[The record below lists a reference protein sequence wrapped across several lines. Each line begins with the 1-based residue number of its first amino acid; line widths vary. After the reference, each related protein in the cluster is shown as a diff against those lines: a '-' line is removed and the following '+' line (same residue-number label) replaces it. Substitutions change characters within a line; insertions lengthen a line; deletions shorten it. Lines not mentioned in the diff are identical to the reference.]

1 MTQLPPNGLFLEI
14 KETISYPTEVW
25 KSKPKKPKTPKMKK
39 QKKNNELD
47 KNVAKKPRKN
57 NPWYVT
63 CGKRIPIIYAVKH
76 RIKLSYDQ
84 SDKWNLF
91 INILFSQY
99 PLD

>member
-39 QKKNNELD
+39 QKKKTTNLTKMLQ
-47 KNVAKKPRKN
+47 KNLEKITHGMSHV
-57 NPWYVT
+57 
-63 CGKRIPIIYAVKH
+63 GKEFYAAKH
-76 RIKLSYDQ
+76 RIKLSYDH